1 MQYGKETSLIV
12 SLYRRRPG
20 VGAPGCGMTNKAE
33 RIDYTFPNCLT
44 AECLFDRRRLENRSE
59 RSKHSTAA
67 LLLFYRDGG
76 SHATGRLPRQAA
88 GREQPVVICRMV

>member
-33 RIDYTFPNCLT
+33 RIDYAFPNCLT
-44 AECLFDRRRLENRSE
+44 AECLFDWHRLENRSGAAVLRFD
-59 RSKHSTAA
+59 RSLELVNLDFAHHFYSTEMAA
-67 LLLFYRDGG
+67 
-76 SHATGRLPRQAA
+76 ATLP
-88 GREQPVVICRMV
+88 GD

>member
-44 AECLFDRRRLENRSE
+44 AECLFDRHRLENRSGAAVLRFD
-59 RSKHSTAA
+59 RSLELVNLDFAHHFYSTEMAA
-67 LLLFYRDGG
+67 
-76 SHATGRLPRQAA
+76 ATLP
-88 GREQPVVICRMV
+88 GD